1 MPHVSPPLRDVGI
14 LNCEYPPVPYSYL
27 LGTRLRALVSNSSMG
42 QGTVAGISVIAVLGL
57 AVAIPLGK
65 RFHSSV
71 LTPSE
76 LAPKRVAPPTPPDD
90 SCAQIQR
97 DLAESSHNKP
107 VRNANRFSADEV
119 AIYRGVLEQWNSN
132 SHVLLNVSNRTSPI
146 DGDIS
151 ECSCLKGIEPQSVV
165 SAAHSFR
172 ILTGDVLAGKN
183 VRLVDADKQAVIVH
197 NNDPRNS
204 IRDGKSVEIT
214 VNVAFSRGLFSV
226 SEIAFDKDK
235 RRALISYS
243 FVCGELCGSGG
254 MWLFEKVDGVWKK
267 SERVCGGWIS

>member
-1 MPHVSPPLRDVGI
+1 
-14 LNCEYPPVPYSYL
+14 
-27 LGTRLRALVSNSSMG
+27 MG
-42 QGTVAGISVIAVLGL
+42 QRTVVGISVIAVLGL
-57 AVAIPLGK
+57 VVAIPVEK
-65 RFHSSV
+65 RFHLSV

-76 LAPKRVAPPTPPDD
+76 LAPKRLAPPTPPDD
-90 SCAQIQR
+90 SCAQVQR
-97 DLAESSHNKP
+97 DLARSSHNKP
-107 VRNANRFSADEV
+107 VRNANPFSADEV

-132 SHVLLNVSNRTSPI
+132 SHGLLNVSDRTFPL
-146 DGDIS
+146 DRDIS

-197 NNDPRNS
+197 NNDPNNS
-204 IRDGKSVEIT
+204 IRDGKSVET
-214 VNVAFSRGLFSV
+214 AVNVAFSSGLFSV

-235 RRALISYS
+235 RHALVSYS

-254 MWLFEKVDGVWKK
+254 VWLFEKVDGVWTR
-267 SERVCGGWIS
+267 SEHVCGGWIS